1 MDDPSDS
8 RVDDRPTTNLIAIFS
23 KSKEKHAYLTTSNRE
38 YFNKSIAR
46 TCCHVFAVIV
56 ELSVV
61 DGVHVA
67 RLELGTGRRAR
78 HAFLFLFIPSFSFSW
93 LFLHRVILIAI
104 INQWADVCLIYSLLH
119 TVECQ
124 DVECRLTFVV
134 SGIDD

>member
-1 MDDPSDS
+1 MDDASDS

-23 KSKEKHAYLTTSNRE
+23 KSQEKHAYLTTSNRE
-38 YFNKSIAR
+38 YFNKSITG

-78 HAFLFLFIPSFSFSW
+78 HAFLFL
-93 LFLHRVILIAI
+93 LFL
-104 INQWADVCLIYSLLH
+104 LLPGCFF
-119 TVECQ
+119 TE
-124 DVECRLTFVV
+124 LY
-134 SGIDD
+134 